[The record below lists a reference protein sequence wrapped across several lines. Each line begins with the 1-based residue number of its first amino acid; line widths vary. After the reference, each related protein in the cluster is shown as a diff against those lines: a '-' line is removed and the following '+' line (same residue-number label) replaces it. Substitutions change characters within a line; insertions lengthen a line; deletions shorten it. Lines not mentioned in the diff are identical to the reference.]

1 MASPADLTNPTFREA
16 MQRVESLIDEGD
28 FAGASTAAGE
38 TYLTLLASRPELIPS
53 ATVGPHTP
61 LGMSRAFTW
70 PPTGG
75 LTVRVDD
82 GKPSL
87 VYVKERFSMSE
98 AYGYFE
104 FMMNLLWGLQNDKT

>member
-1 MASPADLTNPTFREA
+1 
-16 MQRVESLIDEGD
+16 
-28 FAGASTAAGE
+28 
-38 TYLTLLASRPELIPS
+38 
-53 ATVGPHTP
+53 
-61 LGMSRAFTW
+61 
-70 PPTGG
+70 
-75 LTVRVDD
+75 VRVDD